1 MSFPLSD
8 LCRPPLRRLLDGAGA
23 TWRPLEG
30 TAVAVETQATADPKE
45 LALVDLSPLPRI
57 GFKGRG
63 TVDAMRRRGVV
74 LEPQANRAFRQAD
87 GSLCLV
93 LAPSEVLILSGLDGN
108 GARFAEWIAQF
119 RLEDEER
126 TYPLLRRDSHFWI
139 AVSGRRAPEMF
150 AKICAIDMRLSKFPD
165 LSIAQTSVAKM
176 SAIVVRCDL
185 GSTPVFHLLADV
197 ASALYFSTCL
207 LDAAREF
214 GGELAGLRQ
223 LETLDA
229 H

>member
-1 MSFPLSD
+1 M
-8 LCRPPLRRLLDGAGA
+8 
-23 TWRPLEG
+23 
-30 TAVAVETQATADPKE
+30 
-45 LALVDLSPLPRI
+45 LPRL

-63 TVDAMRRRGVV
+63 TIEAMRARGITV
-74 LEPQANRAFRQAD
+74 EATPNRAFRQAD

-165 LSIAQTSVAKM
+165 LAIAQTSVAKM